1 MVNVPV
7 CSVVEAF
14 TIDGLLTTLMPIV
27 SPDVKNLVGIPPDRV
42 FSWIMEFGVFEMI
55 VMFELL
61 NVLEKSVTLNATRD

>member
-27 SPDVKNLVGIPPDRV
+27 SPDVKN
-42 FSWIMEFGVFEMI
+42 
-55 VMFELL
+55 
-61 NVLEKSVTLNATRD
+61 